1 MNINEI
7 TKVLINAS
15 VSFLVLFVISRIMG
29 KKKIAQLDLMDYVVA
44 ISIGSIASEMATSL
58 DTPMYLYIISMT
70 IYLVFDLLISC
81 ISRKANFLKKLFRG
95 QPLFLID
102 KGKINYK
109 NLKKSKLDVNEL
121 YSLCREKDIYDINL
135 VAYAIF
141 ETNGQVSI
149 IPKGDENNPSKN
161 GEIPPLTT
169 EPICDGK
176 IVNECLKQLGKDKEW
191 LCKKLDITKDKQI
204 KNIMLATYYA
214 DEDKFMVHYKKENNG
229 H

>member
-1 MNINEI
+1 MNYNDII
-7 TKVLINAS
+7 KVLINAS

-58 DTPMYLYIISMT
+58 DTPMYLYIISMS
-70 IYLVFDLLISC
+70 IYLVFDLIISFV
-81 ISRKANFLKKLFRG
+81 SRKANFLKKIFRG

-102 KGKINYK
+102 KGKINYE
-109 NLKKSKLDVNEL
+109 NLRKSKLDINEL

-149 IPKGDENNPSKN
+149 IPKGDENNPTID
-161 GEIPPLTT
+161 GEIPRLSI
-169 EPICDGK
+169 EPIVDGK
-176 IVNECLKQLGKDKEW
+176 FVNKCLEDIGKDKKW
-191 LCKKLDITKDKQI
+191 ILKKLDLKNEKDI
-204 KNIMLATYYA
+204 KNIMLATYYP
-214 DEDKFMVHYKKENNG
+214 ENDKFKVHYKKENNG
-229 H
+229 R